1 MNLFIIVVYIYSIIL
16 YSYEICIEFELNFV
30 YYKNIIML
38 FEFFVIVWQLV
49 VIVFIF
55 NYDINCNINIL
66 IIYE

>member
-38 FEFFVIVWQLV
+38 FEFFVIVWYLLV
-49 VIVFIF
+49 IMFVFK
-55 NYDINCNINIL
+55 YDIYCNINIL